1 MKVFHCDNCDH
12 LVFFE
17 NTTCVQCAH
26 RLGFLPDQMDMGSLD
41 KNATYRLC
49 RNYEEMNV
57 CNWAIPPDDPNPL
70 CQSCRLTRVIPDLA
84 VEGHKAAWY
93 RLEVAKRRVLYTLLN
108 LELPVAGSD
117 EHGADALV
125 FRFMADMPG
134 GQPVL
139 TGHADGTIT
148 VNIAEADDAERERRR
163 HAMGEPYRTLLGH
176 IRHEIGHYY
185 WTLLVERTGDALA
198 RSRELFGDEREDYA
212 AALKRHYDDG
222 PPADWQERFVTS
234 YASAHPWEDW
244 AETWAHYLHMTDTL
258 EMAASCG
265 VSLRPSRSDE
275 PSLRRVPA
283 SAGTPDGKFDRLL
296 ESWFPLTYMLNNLNR
311 GLGQPDAYPF
321 VLSAPTIAKLR
332 FVHEVTSR
340 QAKHDAKLES
350 ALVTGS

>member
-1 MKVFHCDNCDH
+1 M
-12 LVFFE
+12 
-17 NTTCVQCAH
+17 
-26 RLGFLPDQMDMGSLD
+26 
-41 KNATYRLC
+41 
-49 RNYEEMNV
+49 
-57 CNWAIPPDDPNPL
+57 
-70 CQSCRLTRVIPDLA
+70 LT
-84 VEGHKAAWY
+84 
-93 RLEVAKRRVLYTLLN
+93 

-125 FRFMADMPG
+125 FQFMADMPG

-139 TGHADGTIT
+139 TGHADGIIT

-163 HAMGEPYRTLLGH
+163 HALGEPYRTLLGH

-198 RSRELFGDEREDYA
+198 RFRELFGDEREDYA

-283 SAGTPDGKFDRLL
+283 SAGTPDGTFDRLL

-311 GLGQPDAYPF
+311 GLGLPDAYPF
-321 VLSAPTIAKLR
+321 VLSAPTIEKLR
-332 FVHEVTSR
+332 FVHEVTSL
-340 QAKHDAKLES
+340 QAKHGAKLES